1 MLQRLMALI
10 LIGGLVLG
18 AGAWAGAAPKAAPK
32 VTDEPDDGIQGVY
45 QGADAL
51 KAVSVKDE
59 AKVIG
64 QGGGEFKVI
73 LTTGIGLRAVELT
86 GKLEGG
92 KVALTGA
99 GGESGTI
106 ADKKLSVTVADK
118 KYELA
123 YTVIK
128 PPSLGQKPPA
138 GAVVLLPFEEGKK
151 TNLGAW
157 VALKGGP
164 ATWVPQ
170 EDGSVL
176 IMGGGDIQTKQV
188 FTNVVLHLEFR
199 CPYMPA
205 ARGQGRGNSGVYLQ
219 SRYEVQVLDSF
230 GLAPK
235 DNECGGIYSVAV
247 PKVIASLPPARW
259 QTYDITFHAPTVE
272 NGKIVK
278 PATITVV
285 HNGIE
290 IHKDV
295 KIDHVTTAGVGGPIK
310 SPAPLMLQDHGNPVR
325 FRNIW
330 LVELKD

>member
-1 MLQRLMALI
+1 MLQRFMALI
-10 LIGGLVLG
+10 LVGGLVLG
-18 AGAWAGAAPKAAPK
+18 AGAWAGAAQKAAPK
-32 VTDEPDDGIQGVY
+32 ATDEPDDGIQGVY

-73 LTTGIGLRAVELT
+73 LTADKGRAVELT

-106 ADKKLSVTVADK
+106 ADKKLSVTVGDK

-123 YTVIK
+123 YKVIK

-151 TNLGAW
+151 TNLDAW

-176 IMGGGDIQTKQV
+176 ITGGGDIQTKQE
-188 FTNVVLHLEFR
+188 FTNVVLHVEFR

-235 DNECGGIYSVAV
+235 DNECGGLYSVAT

-278 PATITVV
+278 PATMSVA
-285 HNGIE
+285 HNGIQ
-290 IHKDV
+290 IHRDV

>member
-1 MLQRLMALI
+1 MLQRFMALI
-10 LIGGLVLG
+10 LVGGLVLG
-18 AGAWAGAAPKAAPK
+18 AGAWAGAAQKAAPK
-32 VTDEPDDGIQGVY
+32 ATDEPDDGIQGVY

-51 KAVSVKDE
+51 KAVSVMDE

-73 LTTGIGLRAVELT
+73 LTADKGRAVELT

-106 ADKKLSVTVADK
+106 ADKKLSVTVGDK
-118 KYELA
+118 KHELA

-151 TNLGAW
+151 TNLDAW

-176 IMGGGDIQTKQV
+176 ITGGGDIQTKQE
-188 FTNVVLHLEFR
+188 FTNVVLHVEFR

-235 DNECGGIYSVAV
+235 DNECGGLYSVAT

-278 PATITVV
+278 PATMSVA
-285 HNGIE
+285 HNGIQ
-290 IHKDV
+290 IHRDV

>member
-1 MLQRLMALI
+1 MLQRLIALM
-10 LIGGLVLG
+10 LVGGLVLG
-18 AGAWAGAAPKAAPK
+18 AGAWAGAAQKAVKPAAPK
-32 VTDEPDDGIQGVY
+32 VTEGPDDGIQGVY
-45 QGADAL
+45 QGADA
-51 KAVSVKDE
+51 ASVKAE
-59 AKVIG
+59 AKVVG
-64 QGGGEFKVI
+64 EGGGAFKVI
-73 LTTGIGLRAVELT
+73 LTAGSGPAVELT
-86 GKLEGG
+86 GKLEGD

-106 ADKKLSVTVADK
+106 ADKKLSVTVGDK

-128 PPSLGQKPPA
+128 PPSLGEKPPA
-138 GAVVLLPFEEGKK
+138 GAVVLLPFGEDKK
-151 TNLGAW
+151 TNLDAW

-176 IMGGGDIQTKQV
+176 ITGGGDIQTKRE
-188 FTNVVLHLEFR
+188 FTNVRLHVEFMN
-199 CPYMPA
+199 PYMPA

-325 FRNIW
+325 FRNVW

>member
-1 MLQRLMALI
+1 MLQRFMALI
-10 LIGGLVLG
+10 LVGGLVLG
-18 AGAWAGAAPKAAPK
+18 AGAWAGAAQKAAPK
-32 VTDEPDDGIQGVY
+32 ATDEPDDGIQGVY

-73 LTTGIGLRAVELT
+73 LTADKGRAVELT

-106 ADKKLSVTVADK
+106 ADKKLSVTVGDK

-123 YTVIK
+123 YKVIK

-151 TNLGAW
+151 TNLDAW

-176 IMGGGDIQTKQV
+176 IMGGGDIQTKQE
-188 FTNVVLHLEFR
+188 FTNVVLHVEFR

-235 DNECGGIYSVAV
+235 DNECGGLYSVAT

-278 PATITVV
+278 PATMSVA
-285 HNGIE
+285 HNGIQ
-290 IHKDV
+290 IHRDV

>member
-1 MLQRLMALI
+1 MLQRFMALI
-10 LIGGLVLG
+10 LVGGLVLG
-18 AGAWAGAAPKAAPK
+18 AGAWAGAAQKAAPK
-32 VTDEPDDGIQGVY
+32 ATDEPDDGIQGVY

-51 KAVSVKDE
+51 KAVSVMDE

-73 LTTGIGLRAVELT
+73 LTADKGRAVELT

-106 ADKKLSVTVADK
+106 ADKKLSVTVGDK

-123 YTVIK
+123 YKVIK

-151 TNLGAW
+151 TNLDAW

-176 IMGGGDIQTKQV
+176 ITGGGDIQTKQE
-188 FTNVVLHLEFR
+188 FTNVVLHVEFR

-235 DNECGGIYSVAV
+235 DNECGGLYSVAT

-278 PATITVV
+278 PATMSVA
-285 HNGIE
+285 HNGIQ
-290 IHKDV
+290 IHRDV

>member
-1 MLQRLMALI
+1 MLQRFMALI
-10 LIGGLVLG
+10 LVGGLVLG
-18 AGAWAGAAPKAAPK
+18 AGAWAGAAQKAAPK
-32 VTDEPDDGIQGVY
+32 ATDEPDDGIQGVY

-51 KAVSVKDE
+51 KAVSVMDE

-64 QGGGEFKVI
+64 QGGGEFKVM
-73 LTTGIGLRAVELT
+73 LTTGRDRRPVELA

-92 KVALTGA
+92 KVALMGA

-106 ADKKLSVTVADK
+106 ADKKLSVTVGDK

-123 YTVIK
+123 YKVIK

-151 TNLGAW
+151 TNLDAW

-176 IMGGGDIQTKQV
+176 IMGGGDIQTKQE
-188 FTNVVLHLEFR
+188 FTNVVLHVEFR

-235 DNECGGIYSVAV
+235 DNECGGLYSVAT

-278 PATITVV
+278 PATMSVA
-285 HNGIE
+285 HNGIQ
-290 IHKDV
+290 IHRDV